1 MNESKKITG
10 TSDVNYDLV
19 SVIYHALQGAETYES
34 YVRDAEEA
42 GDRELSRFLRDV
54 QEENRRRVSRA
65 RELLIERWGVDGGSS
80 STGSTGAAEKSMATD
95 RVKGEGLPDAAG
107 TGQVVAPM
115 AAVAGRPTQE
125 GGPYHRQGLE
135 AGSDERYANRS
146 FEEVEPDLRRAYEAQ
161 APDGDAWERLR
172 EQVREGFTQ
181 ARQR

>member
-1 MNESKKITG
+1 MSESKKITG

-42 GDRELSRFLRDV
+42 GDRELSRFLSDV

-65 RELLIERWGVDGGSS
+65 RELLIERWGVDGSSS
-80 STGSTGAAEKSMATD
+80 STRAAEKSTATD
-95 RVKGEGLPDAAG
+95 RGKGEHLPGAAG
-107 TGQVVAPM
+107 TGQVVARI
-115 AAVAGRPTQE
+115 ATDTGRPNEE
-125 GGPYHRQGLE
+125 GGPYHRQGLQ
-135 AGSDERYANRS
+135 AGSDDRYANRS